1 MLHAQIKLWRQ
12 QKVRRSSDIWIKKQ
26 KVTSEEDNP
35 VKAPGN
41 NTFWC
46 LSKRSQQ
53 IWNKQ
58 KITTIVDSC
67 FFDGHHQC
75 NILSRQCSGY
85 LAPGVPHP
93 LPLVL
98 GKFPEMSSCWHL
110 ITCIAAKLTGCK
122 KQLILL
128 KISKTVLECQTF
140 HQPMKMFLVARFS
153 FLEVADQRPAREI
166 YRLTSYNSQFS
177 TNIALLAVRD
187 LFCNEKP
194 LSFVDI

>member
-58 KITTIVDSC
+58 KITAFHHRGFL
-67 FFDGHHQC
+67 FFWWTPPMQ
-75 NILSRQCSGY
+75 Y
-85 LAPGVPHP
+85 LEQAVQRLFGTP

-140 HQPMKMFLVARFS
+140 HQPMISRGKCFWLHAFL
-153 FLEVADQRPAREI
+153 FLRWQTSDQRGK
-166 YRLTSYNSQFS
+166 S
-177 TNIALLAVRD
+177 TDWLLII
-187 LFCNEKP
+187 LNFQPTLLCW
-194 LSFVDI
+194 LSGICF